1 MNPKSLLRVAAAGY
15 PQPETPSLISFEA
28 TMYQYTPFLTT
39 CKDVSFTIEPIIVF
53 ADLGFVS
60 DMLHFVNALTTNK
73 SHKTVHLPQPVE
85 AKRVS
90 SLPFTAESLVINQIS
105 VTLFVRSNTQR
116 PFRYPRNSRFLR
128 LIPDITNGQI
138 VLPAFEFVDCTMTQ
152 AYVNSEIVQ
161 PLIRAGI
168 NQGLKLL
175 FKTDI
180 FCPSTGTRSSNF
192 ARRTQRLLNGELQV
206 IGQMGSSAI
215 LQGGET
221 ILNAASKLLHFV
233 SLDQGSQ
240 VVRVNATAGQTAL
253 SGAKAIGQGFLRG
266 ITGIVMDPIQGGRER
281 GAAGVFLGIG
291 TGLIGLV
298 TRPIA
303 GILDGGVGA
312 LSALR
317 KLVNSEDDDVIP
329 PIRIARAFPYSQIA
343 VVDMEAGQTVAANVR
358 LVDAAQFAIRMSND
372 ERWRERIELFC
383 HDVEAHAWIAITK
396 VAIYQLDRELSLQEV
411 WNIKD
416 VQSLSCDLSHVSW
429 KTSNGKMKAIVIC
442 DEQMAKE
449 LLSLVTVRLSSLAA
463 LE

>member
-1 MNPKSLLRVAAAGY
+1 
-15 PQPETPSLISFEA
+15 
-28 TMYQYTPFLTT
+28 
-39 CKDVSFTIEPIIVF
+39 
-53 ADLGFVS
+53 
-60 DMLHFVNALTTNK
+60 
-73 SHKTVHLPQPVE
+73 
-85 AKRVS
+85 
-90 SLPFTAESLVINQIS
+90 
-105 VTLFVRSNTQR
+105 
-116 PFRYPRNSRFLR
+116 
-128 LIPDITNGQI
+128 
-138 VLPAFEFVDCTMTQ
+138 MTQ

-221 ILNAASKLLHFV
+221 ILNTASKLLHFV

-240 VVRVNATAGQTAL
+240 VARVNATASETAL
-253 SGAKAIGQGFLRG
+253 SGARAIGQGFLRG
-266 ITGIVMDPIQGGRER
+266 ITGVVMDPIQGGRDS

-317 KLVNSEDDDVIP
+317 KMVNSEDDDVIP

-343 VVDMEAGQTVAANVR
+343 VVDMEAGQMVTGNVR
-358 LVDAAQFAIRMSND
+358 LVDAAQFTIRMSSD
-372 ERWRERIELFC
+372 ERWSERVELFC
-383 HDVEAHAWIAITK
+383 HDVESHVWIAITK
-396 VAIYQLDRELSLQEV
+396 AAIYQLDRELNLQEV
-411 WNIKD
+411 WMIKD
-416 VQSLSCDLSHVSW
+416 LEIFTCEWEHVSW
-429 KTSNGKMKAIVIC
+429 RTANGRTRAIVIC
-442 DEQMAKE
+442 DEQMSKE
-449 LLSLVTVRLSSLAA
+449 FLSLVTVRLSSLAA